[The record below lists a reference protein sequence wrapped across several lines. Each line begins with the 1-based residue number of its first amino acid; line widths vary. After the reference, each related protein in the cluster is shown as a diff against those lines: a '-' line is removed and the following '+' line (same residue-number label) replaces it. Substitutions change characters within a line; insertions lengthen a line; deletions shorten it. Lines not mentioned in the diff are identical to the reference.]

1 MEVVLVA
8 IKADLLDDLNG
19 TAESSGFRTQIV
31 DAAPVALYN
40 AFRYN
45 YSDLPGCSLLVDLGA
60 RTTNLIFIEPGKV
73 FSRSINIGGNTITT
87 ALAKEFQETFVSAEE
102 RKKRDGYVSLGGA
115 YADDHNAEV
124 AKAAKIIRNTMT
136 RLHSEISRTI
146 NFYRAQQN
154 GSQPARLFLCGGTAN
169 LPYLREFFA
178 EKFQLPLEYFNP
190 LRNVTVTS
198 NVNVEEVVHSAHLLG
213 ELVGLGLRSIN
224 NCPMELNLRPTSVVR
239 AQRIASRRPYFVTA
253 GLCLLLALAGWWLY
267 FLRAANIQSDVLS
280 EVNGKVA
287 VMQGFESKFQKAN
300 ADIQKINT
308 VAAPLNETVE
318 DRQFWAK
325 IVNELNARLPEKY
338 IWITSLQPTVPS
350 GNKSVPLA
358 LGDASKPLGVSGSQ
372 CPRRRRRGCQ
382 GGQGQRDRRHPGA
395 GHVPAQPEQQQRRGG
410 IRQQPQQSSQIRIL
424 RPRHEEPEL
433 HLPGQSGGGPQGVG
447 HELQAATH
455 LQEAPAA
462 ALRPSPPLHPPHFP
476 LSPLDMDW
484 IRNNKFMAGFLAF
497 MVAGVGALGYLL
509 YTSYSHYDEV
519 AQQYDKQVTE
529 LKRLQQLQPF
539 PDDKGLKKFTEL
551 RRSYASAVSTLQAK
565 LAAYEPPPE
574 NPPLTPIQF
583 ADKLRKSVEDVTGS
597 AQNVGMALP
606 ENFYLGFEQ
615 YRGAPPEAAAT
626 PLLSEELDAINDLV
640 ALLLKQHVEHLTA
653 ISRGRLPHEAGAVRR
668 SRRLPPPPAGPA
680 SRHESPADDLVV
692 RYPVD
697 ISFTAQP
704 SALRAILNEITAAK
718 RLYVIRAI
726 QVKNQMDKAPLRE
739 DPNAAV
745 VGGTDPAAAA
755 ASPDRAPERRPE
767 RGARPAPAQE
777 GVGSVALHR
786 GPGEARRGPAH
797 RTRQGRT
804 AKRDARRREVAGGVP
819 PGLFFH
825 PQAASLPQPLPLL

>member
-1 MEVVLVA
+1 MAAPARILSLNLGTQTIGMAEFQRADNGGIVLNAYKLTEILSDPSAEAMRLPQTRLAVAEMKDTLKLRGGGINYAISGQNLFTRFVKLPTVAEEKVEQIIGFEAQQNVPFPIEEVIWDYQLVGGIGKDGGNGNGNGSSAAGGQVEVVLVA

-19 TAESSGFRTQIV
+19 TAESSGFHTQIV

-115 YADDHNAEV
+115 YADNHNAEV

-154 GSQPARLFLCGGTAN
+154 GSQPTRLFLCGGTAN

-338 IWITSLQPTVPS
+338 IWITSLQPTVAS
-350 GNKSVPLA
+350 GNKSVPLT
-358 LGDASKPLGVSGSQ
+358 LGDATKPLGISGS
-372 CPRRRRRGCQ
+372 
-382 GGQGQRDRRHPGA
+382 
-395 GHVPAQPEQQQRRGG
+395 
-410 IRQQPQQSSQIRIL
+410 S
-424 RPRHEEPEL
+424 
-433 HLPGQSGGGPQGVG
+433 
-447 HELQAATH
+447 
-455 LQEAPAA
+455 
-462 ALRPSPPLHPPHFP
+462 
-476 LSPLDMDW
+476 
-484 IRNNKFMAGFLAF
+484 
-497 MVAGVGALGYLL
+497 
-509 YTSYSHYDEV
+509 
-519 AQQYDKQVTE
+519 
-529 LKRLQQLQPF
+529 
-539 PDDKGLKKFTEL
+539 
-551 RRSYASAVSTLQAK
+551 
-565 LAAYEPPPE
+565 
-574 NPPLTPIQF
+574 
-583 ADKLRKSVEDVTGS
+583 
-597 AQNVGMALP
+597 
-606 ENFYLGFEQ
+606 
-615 YRGAPPEAAAT
+615 
-626 PLLSEELDAINDLV
+626 
-640 ALLLKQHVEHLTA
+640 
-653 ISRGRLPHEAGAVRR
+653 
-668 SRRLPPPPAGPA
+668 
-680 SRHESPADDLVV
+680 
-692 RYPVD
+692 
-697 ISFTAQP
+697 
-704 SALRAILNEITAAK
+704 
-718 RLYVIRAI
+718 
-726 QVKNQMDKAPLRE
+726 
-739 DPNAAV
+739 
-745 VGGTDPAAAA
+745 AAAA
-755 ASPDRAPERRPE
+755 V
-767 RGARPAPAQE
+767 GAGAKGAKGNVIDGLLVQGMYLHNPNNNNVVVEYVNNLAKSELFALDMKNPNSIYLDNPAEDPKAWATNYKLQ
-777 GVGSVALHR
+777 L
-786 GPGEARRGPAH
+786 
-797 RTRQGRT
+797 TF
-804 AKRDARRREVAGGVP
+804 KK
-819 PGLFFH
+819 
-825 PQAASLPQPLPLL
+825 PLPLP